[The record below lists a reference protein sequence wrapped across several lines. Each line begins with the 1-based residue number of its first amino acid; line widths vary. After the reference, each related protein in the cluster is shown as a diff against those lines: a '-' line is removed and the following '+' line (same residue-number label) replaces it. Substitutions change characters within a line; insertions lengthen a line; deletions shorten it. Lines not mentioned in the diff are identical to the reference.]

1 VLCDHDD
8 DVRLHFIDS
17 LCLPPTVNTAWLL
30 EGDVNTLGVIVAGLS
45 IYAATTL
52 RLIINRDA
60 FGLQRQLKDIL
71 YSPMKASQTELET
84 QALVTGEFDTF

>member
-1 VLCDHDD
+1 MMTMFGSISL
-8 DVRLHFIDS
+8 I

-30 EGDVNTLGVIVAGLS
+30 KGDVNTLGVIVAGLS

-60 FGLQRQLKDIL
+60 FSLQRQLKDIL

>member
-1 VLCDHDD
+1 MMTI
-8 DVRLHFIDS
+8 FGSIS
-17 LCLPPTVNTAWLL
+17 LILSVFLPPSIPRGFWR
-30 EGDVNTLGVIVAGLS
+30 DTLGVIVAGLS

-60 FGLQRQLKDIL
+60 SSLQRQLKDIL